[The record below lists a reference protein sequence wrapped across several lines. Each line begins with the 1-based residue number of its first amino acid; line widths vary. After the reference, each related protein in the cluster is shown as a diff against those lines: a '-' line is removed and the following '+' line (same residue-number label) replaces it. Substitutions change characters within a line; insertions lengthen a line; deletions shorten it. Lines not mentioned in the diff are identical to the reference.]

1 MFGQI
6 TEKFQSIIKNVRGLG
21 KITDKNIHDTVRE
34 VRRTLIDADVNF
46 KVVKSFVSA
55 VEQKAQGTKILK
67 SIKPGQQF
75 VKIIK
80 DELVKLLG
88 SESKSLILNNKPSVV
103 LLSGLQGAGKTTTA
117 GKLAF
122 TLMKEGKSV
131 LLVAADIYR
140 PAAVEQLKI
149 IGQKI
154 KVDVFE
160 DKNLSPELLC
170 NKALEKAKLLEKD
183 VVIIDTAGRLH
194 IDKEMMGEV
203 KKIAEK
209 TSPEEILFIADG
221 MSGQDAISSTLAFH
235 EALSLT
241 GVVLT
246 KMDGDS
252 RGGAAVSI
260 SHVTGVPIKYIGTSE
275 SIDGLEVFE
284 PSRIADRILG
294 FGDIISLV
302 EKAQSVFDEENENK
316 IKEKIRLNDFDLQDF
331 NNQLKQIK
339 KMGPIGKLLEL
350 MPGMNSKTLKNMNM
364 DDRHLKW
371 SEAIISSMTIDERK
385 TPNIING
392 SRRLRIAKG
401 SGRPVQEVNALL
413 NNFSQMKKMM
423 KKMKNFKQIN
433 FPGIGNFKQL

>member
-46 KVVKSFVSA
+46 KVVKSFVSV

-88 SESKSLILNNKPSVV
+88 SESKSLILNKKPSVI

-149 IGQKI
+149 IGRKI
-154 KVDVFE
+154 KAEVFE

-170 NKALEKAKLLEKD
+170 SKALEKAKLLEKD

-194 IDKEMMGEV
+194 IDKEMMKEV
-203 KKIAEK
+203 KEIAEK

-235 EALSLT
+235 KALSLS

-260 SHVTGVPIKYIGTSE
+260 SHITGVPIKYIGNSRVKLM
-275 SIDGLEVFE
+275 GLKF
-284 PSRIADRILG
+284 
-294 FGDIISLV
+294 
-302 EKAQSVFDEENENK
+302 
-316 IKEKIRLNDFDLQDF
+316 
-331 NNQLKQIK
+331 
-339 KMGPIGKLLEL
+339 
-350 MPGMNSKTLKNMNM
+350 
-364 DDRHLKW
+364 
-371 SEAIISSMTIDERK
+371 
-385 TPNIING
+385 
-392 SRRLRIAKG
+392 
-401 SGRPVQEVNALL
+401 
-413 NNFSQMKKMM
+413 
-423 KKMKNFKQIN
+423 
-433 FPGIGNFKQL
+433 